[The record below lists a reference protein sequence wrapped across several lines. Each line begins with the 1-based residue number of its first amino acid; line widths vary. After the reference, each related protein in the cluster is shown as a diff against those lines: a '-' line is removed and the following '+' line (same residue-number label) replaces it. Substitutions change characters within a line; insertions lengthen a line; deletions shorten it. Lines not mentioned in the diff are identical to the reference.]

1 MCSHLV
7 TKTKMTDS
15 KNADAELPNRKE
27 NATPNDSWKPRPVR
41 EVPAPAS
48 RTATH
53 AQNRARSA
61 RDRER
66 RREGGGEREEEVKSG
81 QKSRRGGGRGH
92 GPLLERVYARE
103 WTHDAEPDRPKRA
116 QQGRKKAEQTSNFS
130 RHEIPARTLR
140 SGRETRLLGAK
151 LSFVDGRYP
160 RTYFMY

>member
-1 MCSHLV
+1 MP
-7 TKTKMTDS
+7 KTEH
-15 KNADAELPNRKE
+15 A
-27 NATPNDSWKPRPVR
+27 
-41 EVPAPAS
+41 APE
-48 RTATH
+48 T
-53 AQNRARSA
+53 
-61 RDRER
+61 ER

-103 WTHDAEPDRPKRA
+103 WTHDAEPGRPKRA